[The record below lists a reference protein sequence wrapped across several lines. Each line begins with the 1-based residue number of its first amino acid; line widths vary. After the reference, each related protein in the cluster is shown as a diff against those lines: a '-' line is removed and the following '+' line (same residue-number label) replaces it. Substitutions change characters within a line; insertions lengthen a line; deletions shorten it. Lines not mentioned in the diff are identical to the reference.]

1 MTDREKVA
9 TGINHLR
16 MGIERRRYQIR
27 DLLAEIRGIQEA
39 IRTITDELDAPDDF

>member
-1 MTDREKVA
+1 MTDREKME
-9 TGINHLR
+9 TGIAQLR

-39 IRTITDELDAPDDF
+39 IRTLTDELDAPDDF